1 MTKRVDRFESATP
14 SMTPMLPE
22 AKSDPMLPLIE
33 DSKPS
38 PPTDLYGLGQAG
50 SLCTPSTGDYD
61 SIVIEAV
68 DKSLGVLGEQGK
80 QAILGL
86 LESRYG
92 LCIEDVPEY
101 PRSFIGLL
109 ALYLG
114 PTAYIIERQIVSDIR
129 RAVVVEGQSLPDVV
143 SSLEGESPL
152 LYVQA

>member
-1 MTKRVDRFESATP
+1 MP

-22 AKSDPMLPLIE
+22 AKSDPKLPLI
-33 DSKPS
+33 DDPKPS
-38 PPTDLYGLGQAG
+38 PPTDLYGSGQAG
-50 SLCTPSTGDYD
+50 SLCTPSTRDYD
-61 SIVIEAV
+61 SIIIEAA

-92 LCIEDVPEY
+92 LRIEDVPEY

-129 RAVVVEGQSLPDVV
+129 RAAVVEGESLPDVV
-143 SSLEGESPL
+143 SSLKKGESNL